1 MIQYTLLYEGTKD
14 GAEPYAAKYR
24 ALGPVNATSQTV
36 TYLELPALTG
46 NGNADFGCQHG
57 YSVLQYP
64 ISLHSYNVTAHRRA
78 FELFERYTTQY
89 PELNGSFVMNEGYSL
104 KGVQDVPAEST
115 AYPDRDGNLLMSVL
129 GTF

>member
-14 GAEPYAAKYR
+14 EAEPYAAKYR
-24 ALGPVNATSQTV
+24 GLGPVNTTSQTV

-64 ISLHSYNVTAHRRA
+64 ISLHRYNVTAHRRA
-78 FELFERYTTQY
+78 FELFEQYTTQY
-89 PELNGSFVMNEGYSL
+89 PGLNGSFVMSEGYSL
-104 KGVQDVPAEST
+104 KGVQDVPAKST

-129 GTF
+129 GIF